1 MAAQPQPAEIEKK
14 VSANAL
20 ERDVDY
26 PAPTEEERATLRK
39 VADSIPYVSY
49 LLCMVELAERAS
61 FYGVKTVFN
70 NFMQFPLPEGG
81 DGSGA
86 VPKHDPNGHAGALG
100 MGLQFAS
107 AIGTLF
113 TFLAYLLP
121 IFGAWL
127 ADAHIG
133 RYKAIILG
141 VLIGGVAHVIM
152 IGGAAPA
159 VLRAGNGL
167 APFMIS
173 FFLLAI
179 GAGIFKP
186 CVSPT
191 VIDQYTHQREYVK
204 TLKSG
209 ERVLVD
215 PETTIGRIMMVF
227 YSCVNIGSFF
237 AIATTY
243 VEKYVGFWVAFLLPG
258 IIYFILPIMLWWMNK
273 RTIKKPA
280 EGSDLANFVKVTWMA
295 LKRNKGNVFA
305 KTFWDKARPSA
316 LREAG
321 IEVEWTNKFVTD
333 VKRTMEACQIFL
345 YFPIYNINDGGIGAS
360 QSNQGASMTSAGA
373 PNDLLS
379 NFNPL
384 TIIVLGPVL
393 SHVVYPLLNK
403 YHIKFGRIDRM
414 TFGFLL
420 AALSG
425 AVGAIVQWRVY
436 KTSPCGYMASSCPE
450 VSPINIWWQIPNV
463 SLGALSELFCNVT
476 AYEMAYARSPPNMK
490 SLVMAFFLF
499 TTALSSALM
508 ELLIPV
514 VDDPHLIWVWAGPAI
529 ALVVQTAIFWWRHH
543 DLNEDEFMTYDP
555 EEDDEVIAGRS
566 DKT

>member
-1 MAAQPQPAEIEKK
+1 MVEVAAQPQTAEIEKK
-14 VSANAL
+14 ISAGAM
-20 ERDVDY
+20 ERDVESGSVVGSVIDSSY

-39 VADSIPYVSY
+39 VADSIPYVAY
-49 LLCMVELAERAS
+49 LLCLVELAERAS

-86 VPKHDPNGHAGALG
+86 VPKSDPNGHAGALG

-113 TFLAYLLP
+113 TFLAYIIP

-133 RYKAIILG
+133 RYRAIVWG

-159 VLRAGNGL
+159 VLRAGNGI

-186 CVSPT
+186 CVAPT
-191 VIDQYTHQREYVK
+191 IIDQYTHQREYVK

-209 ERVLVD
+209 ERVIVD

-227 YSCVNIGSFF
+227 YSCVNVGSFF

-258 IIYFILPIMLWWMNK
+258 VIYFILPIMLWWMSK

-280 EGSDLANFVKVTWMA
+280 EGSDLLNFCKVTWTA
-295 LKRNKGNVFA
+295 LKRNKCNVFA
-305 KTFWDKARPSA
+305 KNFWDKARPSV

-321 IEVEWTNKFVTD
+321 VEVQWSDKFVTD

-379 NFNPL
+379 NFVSSP
-384 TIIVLGPVL
+384 
-393 SHVVYPLLNK
+393 
-403 YHIKFGRIDRM
+403 
-414 TFGFLL
+414 GFLDIAFASWPL
-420 AALSG
+420 AD
-425 AVGAIVQWRVY
+425 
-436 KTSPCGYMASSCPE
+436 SSLE
-450 VSPINIWWQIPNV
+450 
-463 SLGALSELFCNVT
+463 
-476 AYEMAYARSPPNMK
+476 PPNNHRLRTG
-490 SLVMAFFLF
+490 SQPYRVP
-499 TTALSSALM
+499 TA
-508 ELLIPV
+508 E
-514 VDDPHLIWVWAGPAI
+514 
-529 ALVVQTAIFWWRHH
+529 
-543 DLNEDEFMTYDP
+543 
-555 EEDDEVIAGRS
+555 
-566 DKT
+566 

>member
-1 MAAQPQPAEIEKK
+1 MECVSSDPWSWATQRRLTVRRTADINAIDLHARHVVEVAEHHHPNVIEKK
-14 VSANAL
+14 ASVPAIGRDL
-20 ERDVDY
+20 ESGSVVGTVVDSSY
-26 PAPTEEERATLRK
+26 PVPTEEERATLRK

-49 LLCMVELAERAS
+49 LLCLVELAERAS

-86 VPKHDPNGHAGALG
+86 VPKNNPNGHAGALG

-113 TFLAYLLP
+113 TFLAYLIP

-133 RYKAIILG
+133 RYKAIVWG

-159 VLRAGNGL
+159 VLRAENGI

-204 TLKSG
+204 RLKTG
-209 ERVLVD
+209 ERVIVD
-215 PETTIGRIMMVF
+215 PETTISRIMMVF
-227 YSCVNIGSFF
+227 YSCVNVGYFF

-243 VEKYVGFWVAFLLPG
+243 AEKYVGFWVAFLLPG

-280 EGSDLANFVKVTWMA
+280 EGSDLANFFKVTWMA
-295 LKRNKGNVFA
+295 LRRNKGNVFA
-305 KTFWDKARPSA
+305 KTFWDKARPSV

-321 IEVEWTNKFVTD
+321 IQVDWSDKFVTD

-379 NFNPL
+379 NFVSSP
-384 TIIVLGPVL
+384 
-393 SHVVYPLLNK
+393 
-403 YHIKFGRIDRM
+403 
-414 TFGFLL
+414 GFSRTL
-420 AALSG
+420 
-425 AVGAIVQWRVY
+425 
-436 KTSPCGYMASSCPE
+436 P
-450 VSPINIWWQIPNV
+450 
-463 SLGALSELFCNVT
+463 
-476 AYEMAYARSPPNMK
+476 ARSWPLADSSTESPYDHRPRPG
-490 SLVMAFFLF
+490 SQPFRLP
-499 TTALSSALM
+499 TA
-508 ELLIPV
+508 EQVPYQVRPHIPHDV
-514 VDDPHLIWVWAGPAI
+514 RFPSGSRIGSRRGSRPVARIRDLTVWLHGI
-529 ALVVQTAIFWWRHH
+529 HV
-543 DLNEDEFMTYDP
+543 
-555 EEDDEVIAGRS
+555 S
-566 DKT
+566 